1 MLTESEVVRVELLVG
16 WGVDDLGVDLFLVV
30 VIALSAPVDAF
41 TTAGWQADAVHIQ
54 RVELGS
60 LLGRASSQGHPSDIE
75 LRLCIGRSV
84 LRLPL
89 SILLLDSK
97 TQKNNLLAS
106 FLLKLIISIY
116 FCCFNKIK
124 ICHVSE
130 ECPTLLRT
138 DTMKPS
144 STNSKKKTRTFRPW
158 PPNLTSLPCYLPPPA
173 SRVQSKLDPS
183 SRECREQTRKV

>member
-1 MLTESEVVRVELLVG
+1 MLAESEVVRVELLVG

-89 SILLLDSK
+89 SILLFDSK
-97 TQKNNLLAS
+97 TQKKQPTCLVPAQTYYFYLL
-106 FLLKLIISIY
+106 LL
-116 FCCFNKIK
+116 F
-124 ICHVSE
+124 
-130 ECPTLLRT
+130 
-138 DTMKPS
+138 
-144 STNSKKKTRTFRPW
+144 
-158 PPNLTSLPCYLPPPA
+158 
-173 SRVQSKLDPS
+173 Q
-183 SRECREQTRKV
+183 